1 MDRIRGIFIAV
12 ICCIKS
18 EKLRKLPYH
27 LTRLLGKRIGY
38 RKNMRQLFAKVAVNL
53 FAAVYPAP
61 AVNVDDNRQRLSRVF
76 RIAYIKHMRT
86 LTA

>member
-38 RKNMRQLFAKVAVNL
+38 SKNMGQLFCK
-53 FAAVYPAP
+53 
-61 AVNVDDNRQRLSRVF
+61 SCG
-76 RIAYIKHMRT
+76 
-86 LTA
+86 